1 MDSSPDL
8 QQFLHRHTAL
18 DICWWRAEDPWDESR
33 FRQHKVHLLEGRLD
47 AAQFLDAATSQ
58 QVVVDA
64 VPWLSHPLASQLA
77 ELVTLKSRSGYQLEH
92 GLEHPLGP
100 LRRLTIA
107 LSSPDRR
114 DLNTLQWQ
122 AASTLAFLLREPSRQ
137 QPPPNVT
144 AARQT
149 VGGQSSPAELLVYT
163 LSLAG
168 LIVTL
173 EVSTGLPPR
182 AWWEAVGPCGSLVI
196 DGYLTPSLA
205 AKPRFW
211 IHNAQGHPRGV
222 DFSPTSEAELF
233 AHEIRLATSDES
245 LRNAWKIRLRQTS
258 DWLELLQKSTPQST
272 LPPDLR

>member
-1 MDSSPDL
+1 MDLSTDL
-8 QQFLHRHTAL
+8 QQFLHPQTAL
-18 DICWWRAEDPWDESR
+18 DICWWRADDAWEESR
-33 FRQHKVHLLEGRLD
+33 FRQHNVHLLEGRLD
-47 AAQFLDAATSQ
+47 AEKFVAAATSQ

-64 VPWLSHPLASQLA
+64 VPWLSHPLAGQLA
-77 ELVTLKSRSGYQLEH
+77 ELVTIEDCSGHQPEH
-92 GLEHPLGP
+92 GREHSLGP

-114 DLNTLQWQ
+114 DSNTLQWQ
-122 AASTLAFLLREPSRQ
+122 AASTLAFLLGETSRQ

-149 VGGQSSPAELLVYT
+149 VGGQPSPADLLVYT
-163 LSLAG
+163 LSFAG
-168 LIVTL
+168 LIATL

-196 DGYLTPSLA
+196 DGYLTPSQA

-222 DFSPTSEAELF
+222 DFSSASEAELF
-233 AHEIRLATSDES
+233 AHEIQRATSDET
-245 LRNAWKIRLRQTS
+245 LRTTWKIRLRQTS